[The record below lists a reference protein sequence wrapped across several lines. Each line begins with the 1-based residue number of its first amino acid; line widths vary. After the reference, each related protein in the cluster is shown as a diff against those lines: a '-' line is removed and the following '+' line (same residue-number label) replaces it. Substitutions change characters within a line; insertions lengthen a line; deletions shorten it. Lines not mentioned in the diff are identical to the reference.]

1 MTRGKVSEVALA
13 LDAVE
18 LFSGCSQREL
28 KAVAGLCTRLDI
40 DAGVVLTR
48 QGTHDPQC
56 FVVAAGSAAVEIDG
70 RAVGTVGPGDMVGE
84 MSLLDGGPR
93 SATVTSLSPMTL
105 YVMSRRE
112 FQSMMRTNPTIVR
125 KIATSLARRLR
136 QAQTTLPH

>member
-1 MTRGKVSEVALA
+1 MTRGKASEVALA
-13 LDAVE
+13 LDAVP
-18 LFSGCSQREL
+18 LFSECSQREL
-28 KAVAGLCTRLDI
+28 RTVAALCTRLDVA
-40 DAGVVLTR
+40 AGFRLTR

-93 SATVTSLSPMTL
+93 SATVISLSPMTL
-105 YVMSRRE
+105 YVMTRGE
-112 FQSMMRTNPTIVR
+112 FRSMMRTNPSIVG

-136 QAQTTLPH
+136 LAQATSPH